1 MEQWLIE
8 LFLSMFVM
16 GGIAA
21 IIFFVRWEFKTTAHQ
36 SLMERLIAMQEKS
49 EAQTVSEHKEML
61 EEFKSN
67 TKILNKLINILT
79 RLEGKID
86 RQESKLDNHIQ
97 DAKLHGHD

>member
-1 MEQWLIE
+1 METQMFE
-8 LFLSMFVM
+8 LAAPLV
-16 GGIAA
+16 IAA
-21 IIFFVRWEFKTTAHQ
+21 IIFFVRWEMKTSAHQ
-36 SLMERLIAMQEKS
+36 TLLERLISMQEKA
-49 EAQTVSEHKEML
+49 EAQTVAEHKEML
-61 EEFKSN
+61 DEFRTN